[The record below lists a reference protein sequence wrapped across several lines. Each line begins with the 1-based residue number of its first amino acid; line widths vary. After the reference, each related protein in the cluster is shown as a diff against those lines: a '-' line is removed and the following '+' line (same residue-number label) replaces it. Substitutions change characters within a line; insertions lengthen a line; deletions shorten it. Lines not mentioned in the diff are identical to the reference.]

1 MTWGTVMW
9 FKLGCVSSSIPW
21 GKLKFSRGKVC
32 VVVYIRTVSDEE
44 RGTCEGKCLGLSP
57 GVNP

>member
-44 RGTCEGKCLGLSP
+44 RGIF
-57 GVNP
+57 